1 METRMKIDKN
11 VPVTNSHIGRE
22 SKNPEF
28 PELVKKMEPGDS
40 INFPF
45 DEDSETGSIKRY
57 PKDGRRISS
66 TGHRFRNYC
75 MRNGYKVV
83 SRVNETGL
91 RVWLFGKKT
100 TDTEDN

>member
-1 METRMKIDKN
+1 MKIDKN
-11 VPVTNSHIGRE
+11 IPVTNSFLGAK

-45 DEDSETGSIKRY
+45 DKDSETGLVKRY
-57 PKDGRRISS
+57 SKDGRRISS

-75 MRNGYKVV
+75 TRNGYKVV

-91 RVWLFGKKT
+91 RVWLFGKKN
-100 TDTEDN
+100 EEK